1 MHTMHTSIYT
11 ISQWSR
17 KQDSLTVSPFTTVRP
32 DVIKKVQRG
41 IVTNRRSQSLKFL
54 LTLLPSVLRSL
65 ARLITFMCTLIS
77 LLLHIY
83 SKLKCPNISASEICS
98 QSLSPKKILA
108 LIFIVPFKNI
118 YSQYS
123 KYTSPSQ
130 IDSAIFPIAPFFH
143 KQLYMPLGLLHT
155 Q

>member
-17 KQDSLTVSPFTTVRP
+17 KQDSLTVLPFTTVRP

-83 SKLKCPNISASEICS
+83 SKLESPNISARINIPPESK
-98 QSLSPKKILA
+98 SLEN
-108 LIFIVPFKNI
+108 FR
-118 YSQYS
+118 
-123 KYTSPSQ
+123 
-130 IDSAIFPIAPFFH
+130 PFF
-143 KQLYMPLGLLHT
+143 YCTIALHILSI
-155 Q
+155 

>member
-17 KQDSLTVSPFTTVRP
+17 KQDSLTVLPFTTVRP

-65 ARLITFMCTLIS
+65 AKLITFMCTLIS

-83 SKLKCPNISASEICS
+83 SKLRSPNISARNNMPPEPK
-98 QSLSPKKILA
+98 SLENFRPIFYCTIALHILR
-108 LIFIVPFKNI
+108 I
-118 YSQYS
+118 
-123 KYTSPSQ
+123 
-130 IDSAIFPIAPFFH
+130 
-143 KQLYMPLGLLHT
+143 
-155 Q
+155 

>member
-83 SKLKCPNISASEICS
+83 SKLICPNISARKITLS
-98 QSLSPKKILA
+98 QPKSQKNFRSHFYCIIA
-108 LIFIVPFKNI
+108 LHI
-118 YSQYS
+118 YSIQY
-123 KYTSPSQ
+123 
-130 IDSAIFPIAPFFH
+130 I
-143 KQLYMPLGLLHT
+143 
-155 Q
+155 

>member
-1 MHTMHTSIYT
+1 MHTSIDT

-41 IVTNRRSQSLKFL
+41 IVTNRRRQSLKFL

-65 ARLITFMCTLIS
+65 AMLITFMCTLIS

-83 SKLKCPNISASEICS
+83 SKLNCPNISARQNMLSEPKSLKIFTPHFYCTIQSHIHTIHIICVS
-98 QSLSPKKILA
+98 FQDWLSH
-108 LIFIVPFKNI
+108 
-118 YSQYS
+118 
-123 KYTSPSQ
+123 
-130 IDSAIFPIAPFFH
+130 FFH
-143 KQLYMPLGLLHT
+143 FSIFHISHIAYLVAF
-155 Q
+155 

>member
-54 LTLLPSVLRSL
+54 LTLLPSVLGSL
-65 ARLITFMCTLIS
+65 AMLITFKCTLIS

-83 SKLKCPNISASEICS
+83 SKLKSPNISAAPNMLS
-98 QSLSPKKILA
+98 QPKSLENFRPFFYCTISLHILA
-108 LIFIVPFKNI
+108 I
-118 YSQYS
+118 
-123 KYTSPSQ
+123 
-130 IDSAIFPIAPFFH
+130 
-143 KQLYMPLGLLHT
+143 
-155 Q
+155 